1 MPKETLTFAMAPK
14 AMKGVKAMKAFPQ
27 KKAMKSSV
35 SSPCQKDK
43 KSRQKVKKGVL
54 KKNNLDKL
62 GKLTLAEKVAKA
74 AEGAETA
81 EEAAQELKGMLT
93 KQEHSR
99 VWSKYNCHL
108 KGQPKK
114 EQKEFEKANKGAKG
128 MLAALH
134 MVKSSVPKFP
144 HCSEFLESSSS
155 LQQKEKWVSET
166 KMVELFGQEEF
177 YLHLDSGRI
186 SWRQDPWTPGVF
198 NYKDNGDI
206 TRKTGVKKGKEYRA
220 GQEYTAGA
228 EDEEAWGSYYG
239 YDTQWHLHDWQ
250 SNGKGKS
257 LTKGN
262 SLTKG
267 KGKNKSK
274 QKGKGTSLLA
284 ITDGSPGDEENEE
297 DEEENT
303 EENEWKD
310 ILSKAK
316 KARDQSTSH
325 MADCQAAL
333 ELADKSKRL
342 TKTAKKESEDLLN
355 AMGKKT
361 KALKDLL
368 AKKDQWGSLA
378 KAKALLVDAAN
389 QMKRTKEEAK
399 ELNQLANKTNS
410 KASKK

>member
-1 MPKETLTFAMAPK
+1 MAPK

-155 LQQKEKWVSET
+155 LRQKEKWVSET

-177 YLHLDSGRI
+177 YLHLVEGSAGGRI
-186 SWRQDPWTPGVF
+186 PGHQESSTTRTMVTSQGRQVSKRARNIELVKSILQEQKMKKHGGATMGMTP
-198 NYKDNGDI
+198 
-206 TRKTGVKKGKEYRA
+206 
-220 GQEYTAGA
+220 
-228 EDEEAWGSYYG
+228 S
-239 YDTQWHLHDWQ
+239 
-250 SNGKGKS
+250 
-257 LTKGN
+257 
-262 SLTKG
+262 
-267 KGKNKSK
+267 
-274 QKGKGTSLLA
+274 GTSM
-284 ITDGSPGDEENEE
+284 TGSP
-297 DEEENT
+297 
-303 EENEWKD
+303 
-310 ILSKAK
+310 
-316 KARDQSTSH
+316 
-325 MADCQAAL
+325 M
-333 ELADKSKRL
+333 
-342 TKTAKKESEDLLN
+342 
-355 AMGKKT
+355 
-361 KALKDLL
+361 
-368 AKKDQWGSLA
+368 
-378 KAKALLVDAAN
+378 
-389 QMKRTKEEAK
+389 AK
-399 ELNQLANKTNS
+399 ENP
-410 KASKK
+410 